1 MSFRWKILLS
11 YLLVVAACISILAFW
26 SERWARGAHLS
37 RVARDLEAETRMLG
51 RLIEADP
58 EAKERI
64 ASIAAATAPFRV
76 SVIRADGT
84 VEADSEFP
92 GERVALLEN
101 HLNRPEVRFALQEGF
116 GRDLRISASVRQE
129 LLYTAVRFEDGS
141 GLVRTALPL
150 GEIDTALAELRSA
163 YFFRAMVVL
172 LIGALA
178 TWRLTIRL
186 TSSVNTLAESARRME
201 QGERVDAIPVQTGD
215 EMGLLARGLERLSA
229 TVDSQFRRL
238 ESERNHLTTVLNS
251 MTEGVLVSDRGGR
264 ITQVNPAFR
273 QMFQIERET
282 SGATPL
288 EILRNK
294 DIDEMIQEVLRDGVE
309 RTIEA
314 SVFEKTLL
322 ARCAPIEMDGGT
334 AGAVTVFHDISEL
347 RRLENLRKDFVSNVS
362 HELRTPLTS
371 IRGYAETLMGEDLTP
386 THRGFV
392 EKILRNSAHLSEMI
406 VELFRL
412 ARLESGEQ
420 ELQRSEVSFLGLMKE
435 MEREFGAALRKKG
448 LRFTYETDLE
458 NDRFSAADGF
468 IRRVFFNL
476 IENAVKYTERGTIQ
490 VRMRAEEDQLHFSV
504 EDTGIGIPE
513 SELNRIFE
521 RFYRVDKDRSRQT
534 GGSGI
539 GLAIVKH
546 IVQLHG
552 GAVWAESRPGKGAA
566 FHFTLPRRI
575 QPPSA

>member
-11 YLLVVAACISILAFW
+11 YFLVVAACVSILAFW
-26 SERWARGAHLS
+26 SEKWARDSYLD
-37 RVARDLEAETRMLG
+37 RVTRDLEAETRMLA

-64 ASIAAATAPFRV
+64 AAIAAATVPFRL

-101 HLNRPEVRFALQEGF
+101 HLNRPEVRGALQDGF
-116 GRDLRISASVRQE
+116 GRHVRFSASVRQE
-129 LLYTAVRFEDGS
+129 LLYTAVRFADGS
-141 GLVRTALPL
+141 GLIRTALPL
-150 GEIDTALAELRSA
+150 GEIDAALSELRSS
-163 YFFRAMVVL
+163 YFYRAMVVL
-172 LIGALA
+172 LIGALL
-178 TWRLTIRL
+178 TWRITIRL
-186 TSSVNTLAESARRME
+186 TSSVTTLAESARRME
-201 QGERVDAIPVQTGD
+201 QGERVDAIPVRTGD

-229 TVDSQFRRL
+229 TVDRQFRRL

-251 MTEGVLVSDRGGR
+251 MTEGVLVSDRDGR

-273 QMFQIERET
+273 EMFQIERET

-288 EILRNK
+288 EILRNQE
-294 DIDEMIQEVLRDGVE
+294 IDAMIQGVLKDGVE

-314 SVFEKTLL
+314 SVFDKTLL
-322 ARCAPIEMDGGT
+322 ARCAPIEMGGGT
-334 AGAVTVFHDISEL
+334 AGAVAVFHDISEI
-347 RRLENLRKDFVSNVS
+347 RRLESLRKDFVSNVS

-386 THRGFV
+386 THREFV

-406 VELFRL
+406 VELFSL
-412 ARLESGEQ
+412 ARLESGDQ
-420 ELQRSEVSFLGLMKE
+420 ELQWSEVSFLGLMKE
-435 MEREFGAALRKKG
+435 MEKEFGEALQKKELG
-448 LRFTYETDLE
+448 FSYENEMESDS
-458 NDRFSAADGF
+458 FSAADAF

-476 IENAVKYTERGTIQ
+476 IENAVKYTERGSIQ
-490 VRMRAEEDQLHFSV
+490 VRMRSDDGQLHFSV
-504 EDTGIGIPE
+504 EDTGIGIPKAD
-513 SELNRIFE
+513 LDRVFE
-521 RFYRVDKDRSRQT
+521 RFYRVHKDRSRQT

-552 GAVWAESRPGKGAA
+552 GAVWAESRPGKGTTI
-566 FHFTLPRRI
+566 HFTLPSRA
-575 QPPSA
+575 PTSS